1 MAHIARPG
9 VLIQEVA
16 DIRSGFSERPGFS
29 SSSPPLSSGAPR
41 FSAAELQEE
50 GRHLHRM
57 LLFIEQYEPPPAF
70 GAGILKKLLDWY
82 MNVNRDAQNASVQ
95 FLRQAGHLLSY
106 EVVCHTLERHPRSLG
121 RGKGDYVRALTMA
134 FCSLYEDQM
143 RYVCEQRNE
152 FDRKMREV
160 ERLLTRRK

>member
-1 MAHIARPG
+1 MARIARPG
-9 VLIQEVA
+9 VLIKEVE
-16 DIRSGFSERPGFS
+16 DIRSGFSARPGSS

-70 GAGILKKLLDWY
+70 GAGILKKLLDWH
-82 MNVNRDAQNASVQ
+82 MDVNHDAQNASVQ
-95 FLRQAGHLLSY
+95 FLQQAGRLLNYRVLRVLMGDRHLDI
-106 EVVCHTLERHPRSLG
+106 PD
-121 RGKGDYVRALTMA
+121 DYVARLTHA
-134 FCSLYEDQM
+134 FCYFYGPEIK
-143 RYVCEQRNE
+143 YVCEQRNE

-160 ERLLTRRK
+160 ARVFSRSK